1 MPFYTK
7 NEIDKPQAKGDA
19 SASAPNSQFLS
30 TLE

>member
-19 SASAPNSQFLS
+19 SAPNSQFLS